1 MKPVPNSQ
9 TQLRDAIEGAATAA
23 VVADEQG
30 IIRLASQVAIELFG
44 YTTFDQLIGQSIE
57 MLIPG
62 RYRSGHRQ
70 HMTNYFTAAASRPMG
85 VGRDLT
91 GLRKDGS
98 EFAIEDSLS
107 PLVLDDELVVA
118 AWVRDIEDRRHL
130 EADVSRYEA
139 QLAHV
144 ARVAFATEMVAGI
157 AHELS
162 QPLAAITGYAE
173 AIHLRLAR
181 EPHLAEEVAT
191 MTQPMI
197 EQAVR
202 AGQIVRSLRD
212 FTKRQ
217 EPIMLPVS
225 VHAVVDRAVR
235 FLENELRMSGVSLT
249 VVIHPDT
256 PKVMAI
262 EIQIAQILDN
272 LIRNA
277 MEALAEQPV
286 EQRHVEVRVSHQ
298 GAEVEIEVHDSGHGF
313 SPEAEEKAFETF
325 FTTKLNG
332 MGVGLAV
339 CRSIIETHSGT
350 IRLGRSELG
359 GSVVS
364 FRLPTA

>member
-1 MKPVPNSQ
+1 MEPVPNGQ

-23 VVADEQG
+23 VVADNRG

-44 YTTFDQLIGQSIE
+44 YTTPDPLIGQSIE
-57 MLIPG
+57 ILMPG
-62 RYRSGHRQ
+62 RYRPGHRQ
-70 HMTNYFTAAASRPMG
+70 HVTDYFGAAVSRPMG
-85 VGRDLT
+85 VGRNLT

-98 EFAIEDSLS
+98 EFAIEVSLS

-130 EADVSRYEA
+130 EADVRRYEA

-181 EPHLAEEVAT
+181 EPQLAQEVNA
-191 MTQPMI
+191 MTQPMV
-197 EQAVR
+197 EQAIR

-212 FTKRQ
+212 FTKRHD
-217 EPIMLPVS
+217 PIKLPVS
-225 VHAVVDRAVR
+225 VQAVVDRAVR

-249 VVIHPDT
+249 TKIHPDT
-256 PKVMAI
+256 PNVMAI

-286 EQRHVEVRVSHQ
+286 EQRQVELRVSQQ
-298 GAEVEIEVHDSGHGF
+298 GAEVEIEVHDSGPGF
-313 SPEAEEKAFETF
+313 SPEAKDKAFETF
-325 FTTKLNG
+325 YTTKPNG

-339 CRSIIETHSGT
+339 CRTIIETHNGT

-359 GSVVS
+359 GSVVC
-364 FRLPTA
+364 FRLPSA